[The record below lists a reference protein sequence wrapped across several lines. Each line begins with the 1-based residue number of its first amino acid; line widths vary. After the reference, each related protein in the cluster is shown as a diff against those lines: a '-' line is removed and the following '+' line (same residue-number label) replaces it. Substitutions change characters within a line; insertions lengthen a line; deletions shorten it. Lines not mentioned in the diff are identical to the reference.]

1 MLKLRGFF
9 RGLGIAVQ
17 IFVLGELLFV
27 ALATLYSMQKDSH
40 VFRYAGF

>member
-9 RGLGIAVQ
+9 RVLGMAVQ
-17 IFVLGELLFV
+17 IFVLGELLFLAV
-27 ALATLYSMQKDSH
+27 ATLYSMQTDSH